1 MVESVIHPVIANA
14 AAETLLSHIP
24 KAAPVA
30 PGVHG
35 YGSVDTGAPFAS
47 AARFGAASASVV
59 LASTLLGYT
68 LDEQITSRLRL
79 PGGWGPIVGAVG
91 AVAATNAVAGLTQG
105 PQAAAG
111 YAVGGLGT
119 LLPAA
124 VAAYALKKSTKDD
137 TTVRVLALVAGGTVL
152 YGIYK
157 GFTRR

>member
-1 MVESVIHPVIANA
+1 MIHPVIANA
-14 AAETLLSHIP
+14 VAEKLLSHVP

-35 YGSVDTGAPFAS
+35 YGAPDTSAPFTS
-47 AARFGAASASVV
+47 AARFGATSTSIV

-68 LDEQITSRLRL
+68 FDSAITSKLRM
-79 PGGWGPIVGAVG
+79 PGGWGPIIGAVG
-91 AVAATNAVAGLTQG
+91 GVAVTNAVAGLTFG

-111 YAVGGLGT
+111 YAVGGAAT
-119 LLPAA
+119 LAPVA

-137 TTVRVLALVAGGTVL
+137 TTVRVLALLAGGTVL

-157 GFTRR
+157 GFTRQ

>member
-1 MVESVIHPVIANA
+1 
-14 AAETLLSHIP
+14 
-24 KAAPVA
+24 
-30 PGVHG
+30 
-35 YGSVDTGAPFAS
+35 
-47 AARFGAASASVV
+47 
-59 LASTLLGYT
+59 
-68 LDEQITSRLRL
+68 
-79 PGGWGPIVGAVG
+79 
-91 AVAATNAVAGLTQG
+91 LTQG